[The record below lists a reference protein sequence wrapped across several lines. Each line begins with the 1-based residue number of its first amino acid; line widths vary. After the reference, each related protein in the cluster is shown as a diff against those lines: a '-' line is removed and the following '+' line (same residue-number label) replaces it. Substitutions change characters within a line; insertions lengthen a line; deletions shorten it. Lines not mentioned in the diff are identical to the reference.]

1 MAMLTTSTL
10 SRRWPTARRGRS
22 SRPVGKPRVKKMP
35 LRSELL
41 SQSALL
47 LAASM
52 LLPVCSQAQL
62 APPDERGVTMGHWH
76 SIVPDVEASKKFWM
90 LFAAKPIT
98 IDGTAVMKLP
108 GILIFL
114 TPGTPAGSTMGTSL
128 NHVGLRV
135 SNGKELKDRLKA
147 AGVSEDPTD
156 PVTG

>member
-52 LLPVCSQAQL
+52 LLQVCSQAQL
-62 APPDERGVTMGHWH
+62 APPNERGDFG
-76 SIVPDVEASKKFWM
+76 ERGGRRRGGAY
-90 LFAAKPIT
+90 
-98 IDGTAVMKLP
+98 G
-108 GILIFL
+108 GNR
-114 TPGTPAGSTMGTSL
+114 GSRRSDAEKGSSS
-128 NHVGLRV
+128 RRKR
-135 SNGKELKDRLKA
+135 S
-147 AGVSEDPTD
+147 
-156 PVTG
+156 